1 MRSLEPLCDQV
12 NLQCPSPGPSLPPLP
27 SLEAHK
33 KHNNESRSSQENSPE
48 KKALLNKELQ
58 HLRRES
64 AEKRNKPGN
73 GKRACL
79 QRRETK
85 LTRGVPA
92 FCGARR
98 QNEEDDNSG
107 TAFVDYGRIGHTRF
121 RNV

>member
-1 MRSLEPLCDQV
+1 
-12 NLQCPSPGPSLPPLP
+12 LP

-33 KHNNESRSSQENSPE
+33 KHNNESRSSQKNSPE
-48 KKALLNKELQ
+48 KKSASLNKELK

-64 AEKRNKPGN
+64 VEKRNKPDTT
-73 GKRACL
+73 GKGRL

-98 QNEEDDNSG
+98 QNEEDENSG